1 MAIKKTLD
9 AKKIEKQILLS
20 VYLLIFFKILFNN
33 KTSLVVEKGT
43 LKLFFSAPV
52 LNMHCWW
59 LHCWKRHMTHVGILS
74 CYVSYVKD
82 ALIWWLYIVTF
93 KWVLRTALASKKIV
107 FSPFFTIFTGIA
119 SFWFILMQKG
129 GRWKIS

>member
-1 MAIKKTLD
+1 MPKNWETNSLI
-9 AKKIEKQILLS
+9 

-43 LKLFFSAPV
+43 LKLFFFSAPV

-129 GRWKIS
+129 GGGGKSHKYHLVS